1 LTFPYDEKTTDDA
14 EARADAFMAAQM
26 K

>member
-1 LTFPYDEKTTDDA
+1 LTFLYDEKTTDDA